1 MHVLSRLFLASLIVP
16 VALGLSPNAQAQ
28 TGSIHEPVR
37 YVSGVAVEQMV
48 HEGYLRPAVGTASHQ
63 TFRANRTRPE
73 LAEGHGWTYNHASAL
88 CYWNGTFYQEYLS
101 NPVDEHVQPGQ
112 TLLVSSKNGSDWEMP
127 QVIFPPYEA
136 PEGVEVPEGYYGY
149 MMHQRM
155 GFYVT
160 SDDRL
165 LLIAFYGHTEDPFLK
180 GGIGRVGREMKKDG
194 TMGPIHFIRYSSYTD
209 WNESNT
215 SFPFYKRSK
224 DKGFV
229 KACEELLGNIM
240 VTRQW
245 FDEDEGLDGFYK
257 RKGSKPIENA
267 YEALSYYHRKDGAI
281 VGLFKRSWATI
292 SYDEGKTFSPAV
304 KVPTFTMA
312 GGKVWGQR
320 TDDDRYAIV
329 HNPTLHDE
337 HRYPLIIVT
346 GDDGIVFDDMLIV
359 QGEVPPR
366 RFFGRWKDY
375 GPCYVR
381 GITEG
386 NGNPPGDDLWLT
398 YSMNKEDMWVSRVPV
413 PVRYAVDTDVNDSFN
428 NMATNGH
435 VHDWNI
441 YDPKW
446 ANVDIVEFPS
456 TTNKSLRLQDSDP
469 HDYARAVRV
478 FPETNNLNVSAKV
491 LPKQND
497 HGTLEIEVVDRYG
510 FRPVRI
516 RFDEDGWIK
525 ATDGHDE
532 KKLAQYKND
541 EWVKID
547 INLDATLYGTYTV
560 KLNNKVVLK
569 EAKLA
574 VAIKSVERLSFRTGE
589 YRNLPT
595 RKTNNEKLGQD
606 PVWPDDPEKNAVFYL
621 DDVVT
626 VTK

>member
-1 MHVLSRLFLASLIVP
+1 
-16 VALGLSPNAQAQ
+16 
-28 TGSIHEPVR
+28 
-37 YVSGVAVEQMV
+37 
-48 HEGYLRPAVGTASHQ
+48 
-63 TFRANRTRPE
+63 
-73 LAEGHGWTYNHASAL
+73 
-88 CYWNGTFYQEYLS
+88 
-101 NPVDEHVQPGQ
+101 
-112 TLLVSSKNGSDWEMP
+112 
-127 QVIFPPYEA
+127 
-136 PEGVEVPEGYYGY
+136 
-149 MMHQRM
+149 
-155 GFYVT
+155 
-160 SDDRL
+160 
-165 LLIAFYGHTEDPFLK
+165 
-180 GGIGRVGREMKKDG
+180 
-194 TMGPIHFIRYSSYTD
+194 
-209 WNESNT
+209 
-215 SFPFYKRSK
+215 
-224 DKGFV
+224 
-229 KACEELLGNIM
+229 
-240 VTRQW
+240 
-245 FDEDEGLDGFYK
+245 
-257 RKGSKPIENA
+257 
-267 YEALSYYHRKDGAI
+267 
-281 VGLFKRSWATI
+281 
-292 SYDEGKTFSPAV
+292 
-304 KVPTFTMA
+304 
-312 GGKVWGQR
+312 
-320 TDDDRYAIV
+320 
-329 HNPTLHDE
+329 
-337 HRYPLIIVT
+337 
-346 GDDGIVFDDMLIV
+346 
-359 QGEVPPR
+359 
-366 RFFGRWKDY
+366 
-375 GPCYVR
+375 
-381 GITEG
+381 
-386 NGNPPGDDLWLT
+386 
-398 YSMNKEDMWVSRVPV
+398 MNKEDMWVSRVPV

-446 ANVDIVEFPS
+446 ANVDIVELPS

>member
-1 MHVLSRLFLASLIVP
+1 
-16 VALGLSPNAQAQ
+16 
-28 TGSIHEPVR
+28 
-37 YVSGVAVEQMV
+37 
-48 HEGYLRPAVGTASHQ
+48 
-63 TFRANRTRPE
+63 
-73 LAEGHGWTYNHASAL
+73 
-88 CYWNGTFYQEYLS
+88 
-101 NPVDEHVQPGQ
+101 
-112 TLLVSSKNGSDWEMP
+112 MP

-194 TMGPIHFIRYSSYTD
+194 TMGPIHFIRYSSHTD

-359 QGEVPPR
+359 QGEVPPVDSSAA
-366 RFFGRWKDY
+366 GK
-375 GPCYVR
+375 
-381 GITEG
+381 TT
-386 NGNPPGDDLWLT
+386 DLAT
-398 YSMNKEDMWVSRVPV
+398 SVVSQ
-413 PVRYAVDTDVNDSFN
+413 N
-428 NMATNGH
+428 AT
-435 VHDWNI
+435 
-441 YDPKW
+441 
-446 ANVDIVEFPS
+446 
-456 TTNKSLRLQDSDP
+456 
-469 HDYARAVRV
+469 
-478 FPETNNLNVSAKV
+478 
-491 LPKQND
+491 
-497 HGTLEIEVVDRYG
+497 
-510 FRPVRI
+510 
-516 RFDEDGWIK
+516 
-525 ATDGHDE
+525 
-532 KKLAQYKND
+532 
-541 EWVKID
+541 
-547 INLDATLYGTYTV
+547 ATLPEMIYG
-560 KLNNKVVLK
+560 
-569 EAKLA
+569 
-574 VAIKSVERLSFRTGE
+574 
-589 YRNLPT
+589 
-595 RKTNNEKLGQD
+595 
-606 PVWPDDPEKNAVFYL
+606 
-621 DDVVT
+621 
-626 VTK
+626 